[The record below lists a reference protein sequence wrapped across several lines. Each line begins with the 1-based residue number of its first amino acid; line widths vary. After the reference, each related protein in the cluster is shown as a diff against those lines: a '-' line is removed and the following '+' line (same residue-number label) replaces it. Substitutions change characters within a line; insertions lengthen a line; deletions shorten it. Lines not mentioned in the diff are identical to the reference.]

1 MTGRY
6 VDRLAAD
13 LERVRKLVEGFA
25 HAPQLSNSSLEDGF
39 VDEYDADGNISS
51 KWGQQFDQTHGT
63 YALRGPE
70 PPVATAPIVTPA
82 LQALIVAW
90 DGFLVGDAL
99 VPMDWLRLEVHV
111 SDTPGFDPSSAD
123 TLRAT
128 IETPRGAEVLIAT
141 GVEETPATRYV
152 KFVVRTLPGN
162 AGAPSEES
170 SGTPGTPEDFVGE
183 VGTHIY
189 YGPATPVDPKL
200 GELWYAEVSAGPP
213 PVYESRRWDGD
224 SWEPLADEGA
234 ANALAEA
241 VAAAEVAAL
250 KGRLFAQTTA
260 PANPPAVG
268 QPALATND
276 FWIDTDD
283 GNRPYRWNGTIWFAT
298 RWGNNA
304 IAPNSLTAS
313 SVLVTGSI
321 TSATIQTGAIV
332 TDKIAAG
339 AVTAASA
346 ILAAAS
352 VVDANI
358 QTLTAGKIT
367 AGTMAADVVV
377 GGKLTTALAGQRV
390 EMTNAGFFSYDSGG
404 NQRVAIPASGGATF
418 SGTVKTAL
426 TGPRVVLEAGTA
438 TGMTIGDSVL
448 RVYTADPIETAPGE
462 VVADVLGI
470 LDPQLSLYLISPQQ
484 GSLDRAMLQL
494 LGESPTD
501 PSTVWITADF
511 VRTTGATS
519 FWINSSVDA
528 NINAGNNPAL
538 KIGPEDAGH
547 LRFDG
552 GEIIAMLDDDTP
564 ATIAINHSFASSTP
578 TRTGGSGVNDPQNKG
593 DVVLG
598 GLVQVLNNARA
609 IGSGTSFGNR
619 GVIRSH
625 VSEYNSAIRF
635 NEGPGPAFA
644 GEVDVLIRN
653 ANAYGPIR
661 ASAYNIGSGKDVK
674 QDFEDPSWSAMT
686 VLRNAPSKKWRYKAN
701 YAPSQQQM
709 MGPIAE
715 DLPPEFV
722 HQVRLGPGFAPTKS
736 TDLLTLL
743 GIVWQ
748 AIRDLDEELDDLRKA
763 AKKAVPS
770 RKK

>member
-1 MTGRY
+1 MTRI
-6 VDRLAAD
+6 DQIAAE
-13 LERVRKLVEGFA
+13 LVRVRRVVEGFA
-25 HAPQLSNSSLEDGF
+25 RTPQLARSSLEDGF
-39 VDEYDADGNISS
+39 VDEYDRDGNISS
-51 KWGQQFDQTHGT
+51 RWGQQFDETHGT
-63 YALRGPE
+63 YALRGPT
-70 PPVATAPIVTPA
+70 PPTATAPIVTPV
-82 LQALIVAW
+82 LQALKVAW

-99 VPMDWLRLEVHV
+99 IPMDWSRLEVHV
-111 SDTPGFDPSSAD
+111 SDTAGFDPSSAD

-128 IETPRGAEVLIAT
+128 IETPRGAEVLIAF
-141 GVEETPATRYV
+141 GPEDPPLERYV

-162 AGAPSEES
+162 AGPASEEVA
-170 SGTPGTPEDFVGE
+170 GTPGTPGDFVGE

-189 YGPATPVDPKL
+189 YGPTTPADPKL
-200 GELWYAEVSAGPP
+200 GELWYAEVDPTP
-213 PVYESRRWDGD
+213 TYEARRWDGD

-234 ANALAEA
+234 AQALAEA
-241 VAAAEVAAL
+241 VAANEVATL
-250 KGRLFAQTTA
+250 KGRLFAQTSA
-260 PANPPAVG
+260 PSNPPAVG
-268 QPALATND
+268 QPNLATND
-276 FWIDTDD
+276 LWIDTDD

-321 TSATIQTGAIV
+321 TSALIQTGAII

-339 AVTAASA
+339 AITAASA
-346 ILAAAS
+346 ILASAS

-358 QTLTAGKIT
+358 QTLTAAKIT

-377 GGKLTTALAGQRV
+377 GGKLATALTGQRV
-390 EMTNAGFFSYDSGG
+390 QMDNTGIASYDAGG
-404 NQRVAIPASGGATF
+404 NLRVSIPATGGATF

-426 TGPRVVLEAGTA
+426 TGARIVIEAGTA
-438 TGMTIGDSVL
+438 TGMSIGDAAV
-448 RVYTADPIETAPGE
+448 RVYTGDASETAPGE
-462 VVADVLGI
+462 MVADVLGV
-470 LDPQLSLYLISPQQ
+470 LDTQLSLYLLSPQQ
-484 GSLDRAMLQL
+484 GALSRAMLQL
-494 LGESPTD
+494 IGRSATE
-501 PSTVWITADF
+501 PSTLWITADF

-528 NINAGNNPAL
+528 NISAGNDPAL
-538 KIGPEDAGH
+538 KIGPEDGAH
-547 LRFDG
+547 LRIDQ
-552 GEIIAMLDDDTP
+552 GEILAMNSDNAP
-564 ATIAINHSFASSTP
+564 GTIAINHSFASSTP
-578 TRTGGSGVNDPQNKG
+578 TRTGGSGINDPQNKG

-598 GLVQVLNNARA
+598 GLVQVINNARA

-625 VSEYNSAIRF
+625 VGEYNSAIRF

-661 ASAYNIGSGKDVK
+661 ASAYNIGSGRDVK
-674 QDFEDPSWSAMT
+674 EQFEDPGWSAMT
-686 VLRNAPSKKWRYKAN
+686 VLRNAPSKKWRYKQS
-701 YAPSQQQM
+701 YAPSQPLM
-709 MGPIAE
+709 MGPVAE
-715 DLPPEFV
+715 DLPAELV
-722 HQVRLGPGFAPTKS
+722 HKISINPGAPATKS

-748 AIRDLDEELDDLRKA
+748 AVRDLDEELDELRDSL
-763 AKKAVPS
+763 KKTKPK